1 MGLAV
6 DEEGHDDGDDQAHD
20 DGDDD
25 AHVQRHVVGA
35 RGRWGGGQRP
45 NKRILHLIEAF
56 LKKASD
62 RICVP
67 LLQFHLG
74 RAVRHTEQQVLFHVK
89 PSSLCNMI
97 ICLDR
102 RRGAIIK

>member
-35 RGRWGGGQRP
+35 RGRWGG
-45 NKRILHLIEAF
+45 
-56 LKKASD
+56 
-62 RICVP
+62 
-67 LLQFHLG
+67 
-74 RAVRHTEQQVLFHVK
+74 TETQYEDFT
-89 PSSLCNMI
+89 
-97 ICLDR
+97 LDR
-102 RRGAIIK
+102 SIPKKGIRQNLCPTTSVSPRKSCQTHRTTGSVSCEALQLV

>member
-35 RGRWGGGQRP
+35 RSRWGEQRP
-45 NKRILHLIEAF
+45 NKRILHLIEAL
-56 LKKASD
+56 LKKGIRPDLCPTTSVSPRKSCQTHRTTGSVSCEA
-62 RICVP
+62 
-67 LLQFHLG
+67 LQL
-74 RAVRHTEQQVLFHVK
+74 V
-89 PSSLCNMI
+89 
-97 ICLDR
+97 
-102 RRGAIIK
+102 

>member
-45 NKRILHLIEAF
+45 NRRLLHTTEVF
-56 LKKASD
+56 LKEASAL
-62 RICVP
+62 ICV
-67 LLQFHLG
+67 
-74 RAVRHTEQQVLFHVK
+74 
-89 PSSLCNMI
+89 
-97 ICLDR
+97 
-102 RRGAIIK
+102 